1 MEMKTGER
9 ATGWE
14 ADLTCENK
22 EAGAKALPPSVSG
35 GRVDGSGG
43 GKPGGSGG
51 ALDGM
56 GTREPSVRGK
66 SADGTGGGGVAGT
79 VTLTLMD

>member
-1 MEMKTGER
+1 MGMKMGER

-22 EAGAKALPPSVSG
+22 EAGAEARPPSVSG

-43 GKPGGSGG
+43 GKLGGSGG

-56 GTREPSVRGK
+56 GMREPSVRGK
-66 SADGTGGGGVAGT
+66 SADGTGGGGEAGT
-79 VTLTLMD
+79 VTLRFMD